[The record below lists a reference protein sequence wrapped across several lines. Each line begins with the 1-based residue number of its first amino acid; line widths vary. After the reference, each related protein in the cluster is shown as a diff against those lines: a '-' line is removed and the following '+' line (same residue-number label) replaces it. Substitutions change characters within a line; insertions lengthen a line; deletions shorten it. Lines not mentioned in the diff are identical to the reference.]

1 MSPLLG
7 LSFTCFLLWADG
19 SSVEFDDLQAGLHLE
34 DQSCGSSPD
43 AACWI
48 QRRAKR
54 LSEESDADSNHSQ
67 QSEGRAGVNASDVL
81 GSQESDHTLV
91 STNASKF
98 YCDSHTG
105 GSCRFWSCSSSRGP
119 TMCKSSQCRCMPGFC
134 ATAGVCNERKQENVA
149 HVADTCNRDTGGSCR
164 FFGCSSYRGAVD
176 CIDGGCVCKAGY
188 CSADDGSC
196 HQPKARIK
204 AHVVP
209 VNLQQRNFPSSQV
222 NLRTGLCFSGGG
234 SRALTVTMGVLRAL
248 ESLKLI
254 PHVDAIS
261 SVSGGTWASSI
272 YMFAKDVSIKEL
284 LGEDTTP
291 NELTMDR
298 LLKTPAR
305 IGAVAT
311 TSITSLLWHNVK
323 FNNPHEM
330 WIDSYA
336 KAVLEPFGLANRSQF
351 MAANEES
358 LQEILR
364 RNPSLSSDQ
373 FQVPNPLRPKTYIM
387 GGTILAPVGLL
398 ATETSAVSL
407 QMSPDY
413 TGSPFYPKD
422 SLVPYKG
429 QDNREFLVGGG
440 FVESFAF
447 GGSAPSSA
455 QGQMGGEAVEMEAP
469 PTAFSLAD
477 AIGISSAAFASV
489 LVNAGWL
496 TSAASFVI
504 GHEAEEYLPV
514 KDVWPVTSNKF
525 STWRPALKY
534 QLGDGAEVDNTGMM
548 ALLQRK
554 VPKIVAV
561 FGTNRELAE
570 DIDFC
575 DGNVLR
581 LSLKNKVSNDLLD
594 KFGYVAEN
602 PGEYLI
608 YNQVFHSDDL
618 TKLLCKFEKKRKSG
632 EALVVQ
638 QDMEVL
644 ANSKWGIEGNWRVS
658 VIFVYLN
665 SCKRFTV
672 NLPPETL
679 QEVEKGRWGRF
690 ANWPH
695 FKTSSQNSGKFTSYT
710 PEQVNLLAAFGEYM
724 IRSNTEMFMRFF
736 Q

>member
-1 MSPLLG
+1 MSPSLARPLAY
-7 LSFTCFLLWADG
+7 LLLWVRG
-19 SSVEFDDLQAGLHLE
+19 SISAEFDDLQAGLLE
-34 DQSCGSSPD
+34 DESCGSSEQ

-54 LSEESDADSNHSQ
+54 LSEESASAAGADSV
-67 QSEGRAGVNASDVL
+67 SESGLSHGRNDNRGN
-81 GSQESDHTLV
+81 ESYD
-91 STNASKF
+91 SKF

-105 GSCRFWSCSSSRGP
+105 GSCRFWSCSSTRGP
-119 TMCKSSQCRCMPGFC
+119 TMCRSSQCRCKPGFC
-134 ATAGVCNERKQENVA
+134 AVAGVCTERTA

-164 FFGCSSYRGAVD
+164 FFGCSSYRGAVS
-176 CIDGGCVCKAGY
+176 CIDGACVCQVGY

-196 HQPKARIK
+196 HKPKARVR
-204 AHVVP
+204 ANVVP
-209 VNLQQRNFPSSQV
+209 INSEQRTFPPSQAK
-222 NLRTGLCFSGGG
+222 LRTGLCFSGGG

-291 NELTMDR
+291 NELTMDK
-298 LLKTPAR
+298 LLRTPAR
-305 IGAVAT
+305 LGAVAT
-311 TSITSLLWHNVK
+311 TSMTSLLWNNVK
-323 FNNPHEM
+323 VNNPHDL

-351 MAANEES
+351 MAADERNLEDI
-358 LQEILR
+358 LQ
-364 RNPSLSSDQ
+364 RNPSLSREQ

-387 GGTILAPVGLL
+387 GGTILAPLGLV

-422 SLVPYKG
+422 QLVTYSGK
-429 QDNREFLVGGG
+429 DNREFLVGGG

-447 GGSAPSSA
+447 GGSAPVSA
-455 QGQMGGEAVEMEAP
+455 EGQRGGEAVEMEAP

-489 LVNAGWL
+489 LVSAGWL
-496 TSAASFVI
+496 TSAASFII
-504 GHEAEEYLPV
+504 GHQAEEYLPV
-514 KDVWPVTSNKF
+514 KDVWPVTSKQF
-525 STWRPALKY
+525 STWRSALKY

-548 ALLQRK
+548 ALLQRR

-561 FGTNRELAE
+561 FGTNRGLAE
-570 DIDFC
+570 DVDFC
-575 DGNVLR
+575 DSNVLQT
-581 LSLKNKVSNDLLD
+581 SLKGKASNDLLD
-594 KFGYVAEN
+594 KFGYVYESA
-602 PGEYLI
+602 GEYLV
-608 YNQVFHSDDL
+608 YNQVFHTDDL
-618 TKLLCKFEKKRKSG
+618 ARLLCEFQKKRKSG
-632 EALVVQ
+632 DALVVQ
-638 QDMEVL
+638 QDLEVL
-644 ANSKWGIEGNWRVS
+644 ENRKWGIEGNWKVS

-665 SCKRFTV
+665 SCKRFTL

-679 QEVEKGRWGRF
+679 EEVEKGGRGRF

-710 PEQVNLLAAFGEYM
+710 SEQVNLLAAFGEYM
-724 IRSNTEMFMRFF
+724 IRSNADMFKRFF

>member
-1 MSPLLG
+1 
-7 LSFTCFLLWADG
+7 
-19 SSVEFDDLQAGLHLE
+19 
-34 DQSCGSSPD
+34 
-43 AACWI
+43 
-48 QRRAKR
+48 
-54 LSEESDADSNHSQ
+54 
-67 QSEGRAGVNASDVL
+67 
-81 GSQESDHTLV
+81 
-91 STNASKF
+91 
-98 YCDSHTG
+98 
-105 GSCRFWSCSSSRGP
+105 
-119 TMCKSSQCRCMPGFC
+119 MPGFC
-134 ATAGVCNERKQENVA
+134 AIAGVCNERTA

-176 CIDGGCVCKAGY
+176 CIDGGCVCKVGY

-196 HQPKARIK
+196 HQPKARLK
-204 AHVVP
+204 ANVVP
-209 VNLQQRNFPSSQV
+209 VNLEQRSFPPSQV

-248 ESLKLI
+248 ES
-254 PHVDAIS
+254 
-261 SVSGGTWASSI
+261 
-272 YMFAKDVSIKEL
+272 
-284 LGEDTTP
+284 
-291 NELTMDR
+291 R
-298 LLKTPAR
+298 L
-305 IGAVAT
+305 GAVAT

-351 MAANEES
+351 MAANEEH

-413 TGSPFYPKD
+413 TGSPFYPKER
-422 SLVPYKG
+422 LVHYKG

-447 GGSAPSSA
+447 GGSAPLSA

-496 TSAASFVI
+496 TSAASMVI

-514 KDVWPVTSNKF
+514 KDVWPVTSKKF
-525 STWRPALKY
+525 STWRSALKY

-608 YNQVFHSDDL
+608 YNQVFHADDL
-618 TKLLCKFEKKRKSG
+618 AKLLCKFESLRKKRKSG

-665 SCKRFTV
+665 SCKRFTL

-724 IRSNTEMFMRFF
+724 IRSNTEMCFCFE
-736 Q
+736 